1 MPSFSS
7 ILSYAALGLAAFAS
21 VQAAPMV
28 EKGLVLRDVEARC
41 GCKTLPTIVADLTVD
56 LTVTLAPLVFGTA
69 DNITVEIVTP
79 IIHEAEAII
88 SVAIADVKVLV
99 GETLEVVLTSAT
111 GVLGLVDIAALL
123 CTLITLIF
131 NAVHIVLSVVVSAE
145 LDLIAPLL
153 CELFT
158 LRTLVAELLQLV
170 LSLVSGLLAVLL
182 PLILSVIVSVIVK
195 LNLGSVFVF
204 LGVQLNAVL

>member
-21 VQAAPMV
+21 VQAAPVV
-28 EKGLVLRDVEARC
+28 EKGLVLRDVEYSC

-69 DNITVEIVTP
+69 ENITVEIVTP
-79 IIHEAEAII
+79 IIHEATGII
-88 SVAIADVKVLV
+88 ATAIADVKVLV
-99 GETLEVVLTSAT
+99 GVSIEVVLTSAT
-111 GVLGLVDIAALL
+111 GVLALVDIAALIS
-123 CTLITLIF
+123 TLIT
-131 NAVHIVLSVVVSAE
+131 
-145 LDLIAPLL
+145 APIDSS
-153 CELFT
+153 

-170 LSLVSGLLAVLL
+170 LSIVSGLLAELL
-182 PLILSVIVSVIVK
+182 PLILHIIVSVIVN

-204 LGVQLNAVL
+204 LGVQLTALL